1 MTTQRFAGPGLA
13 ETSAG
18 SVRHFARHLGEML
31 LAMVAGM
38 MVLGALDRGIVAAAG
53 SSVDDLRDTA
63 PEVVALVMAFNM
75 TVGMTVWMHH
85 RGHSRARVAEM
96 ATAMFVPA
104 MAAIVLFWCGLI
116 HSQSIAPLEHAA
128 MLPAMIA
135 VMRLHRSEYTRPVH
149 AHAPQV

>member
-1 MTTQRFAGPGLA
+1 MTAQRFAGPGLA

-63 PEVVALVMAFNM
+63 FRLQA
-75 TVGMTVWMHH
+75 
-85 RGHSRARVAEM
+85 RAGELDLSARRRR
-96 ATAMFVPA
+96 
-104 MAAIVLFWCGLI
+104 AA
-116 HSQSIAPLEHAA
+116 
-128 MLPAMIA
+128 
-135 VMRLHRSEYTRPVH
+135 
-149 AHAPQV
+149 